1 MDNLYFYFLDPVHF
15 EADTEGHTIAHVKD
29 DEKGE
34 EEEILGGKTTE
45 ESMNEI
51 VDAQKRALDQ
61 WCFAEHYD
69 RKVLLQVRGEHSF
82 FHNLN

>member
-1 MDNLYFYFLDPVHF
+1 MHF

-51 VDAQKRALDQ
+51 VDAQKRQLDQ
-61 WCFAEHYD
+61 WCFAEHYE
-69 RKVLLQVRGEHSF
+69 RKVLLQVCYGTFYDISVGGPMFRCNKYS
-82 FHNLN
+82 